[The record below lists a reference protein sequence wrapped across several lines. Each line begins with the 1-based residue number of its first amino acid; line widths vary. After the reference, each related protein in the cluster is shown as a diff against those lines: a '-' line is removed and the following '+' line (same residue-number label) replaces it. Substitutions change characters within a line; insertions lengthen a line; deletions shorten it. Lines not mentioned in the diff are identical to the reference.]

1 MIWYWVCSEDKLQS
15 DLFKA
20 RCKLANQKTSSTDK
34 LVFAPVFQW
43 LQLQEN
49 EKIMKTNKQ
58 QKQQQPAYP
67 KLSSD
72 FTARIYKSLLKPR
85 HFELWKGSLMSCW
98 CKRISNVFSF
108 LFSSFFCRGWRAGG
122 GAWAGRVSPSSASFF
137 FAQAVSRLA
146 GLAPPQSYESVY
158 HLQCG
163 NIWSCRK

>member
-108 LFSSFFCRGWRAGG
+108 LFSSFFCWGWRAGG
-122 GAWAGRVSPSSASFF
+122 GGVGGAGVSLQRLILFCTGSF
-137 FAQAVSRLA
+137 AARRA
-146 GLAPPQSYESVY
+146 GSPTKLRKCLPFTMWK
-158 HLQCG
+158 HLVM
-163 NIWSCRK
+163 